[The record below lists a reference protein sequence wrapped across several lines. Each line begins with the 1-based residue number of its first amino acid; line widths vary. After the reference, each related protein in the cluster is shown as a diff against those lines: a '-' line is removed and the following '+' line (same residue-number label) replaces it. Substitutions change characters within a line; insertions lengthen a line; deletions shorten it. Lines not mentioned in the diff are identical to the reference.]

1 MILSDTDIK
10 AYIYNKK
17 ITIQPFVESNIEP
30 ASIDLTLGSTYLLPI
45 APKNKIQYIDQPI
58 KYKQLETQQIFIHP
72 KSFILATT
80 NEYISI
86 NKNLTGFIEGKSS
99 IGRAGLFVQNAGWV
113 DPGFEGNITLE
124 LYNANDFSLVL
135 YENMKICQI
144 VFAETKTYS
153 DNAYNGKYQKQ
164 KNTTGSMSYK
174 DFKRGN

>member
-10 AYIYNKK
+10 EYISSSK
-17 ITIQPFVESNIEP
+17 IIIHPFIDSNIEP
-30 ASIDLTLGSTYLLPI
+30 ASVDLTLGSTYLSPL
-45 APKNKIQYIDQPI
+45 APKNKIQYINQPI
-58 KYKQLETQQIFIHP
+58 EYNQFDTKQISIKP

-80 NEYISI
+80 KEYIKI
-86 NKNLTGFIEGKSS
+86 NENLTGFIEGKSS

-113 DPGFEGNITLE
+113 DSGFEGNITLE

-144 VFAETKTYS
+144 VFAETKTS
-153 DNAYNGKYQKQ
+153 SSNTYNGKYQGQ

-174 DFKRGN
+174 DFKRGI